1 VDETDTDLAA
11 VKRMAQEALDLGQDT
26 RNRSTTAVQY
36 YHKKQLSSDELEA
49 LRLRKQ
55 PDIVINRIR
64 PAVNG
69 TLGVLQQGQTDP
81 KAWPR
86 TPNDEDSADVATKT
100 LRYIADYNEFHSI
113 RIAAA
118 RDYLIQHACAVIV
131 GADDKH
137 RVTIECIAPEEFLF
151 DARSRSEDFSDARY
165 MGVAKWMYADD
176 VAGLYPDQKDDI
188 FNAIESTA
196 AITVDASLQDK
207 PSRNAGWIDSR
218 RRRMLVVELY
228 YKERG
233 KWLRAVF
240 HACGILESGPSS
252 YKDTDGKPCCPIV
265 AQSCYVDDELIRY
278 GIVYDMLDLQD
289 EINKRRSKALHLLNS
304 RQARVSPYYAGD
316 PDRARQELAR
326 PDGVLI
332 GEQGEIEVFN
342 NSDVT
347 AGNLQMLQEI
357 KSEMERAGPNPAI
370 LGRQSADASGRA
382 VLARQQAGLV
392 ELAVVFAGHEAWER
406 RVYRQCWS
414 TAKQYMQ
421 APDYIRITDDEGS
434 PKFIGINQP
443 VQGPPQ
449 VGIHPET
456 GMPMIQPTILGYE
469 NALAEMDVDI
479 TLDTV
484 PDTAT
489 IAQEQFQTLVE
500 LAKMYGP
507 QEVPFDDMLMLSA
520 IPDKSKIIERRKAR
534 QEEQSQG
541 QGPQQQIALE
551 GAVAQIDETKSKTAL
566 NMARVQQ
573 IHVDAV
579 SSAFS
584 AGAQSAGY
592 PAAGG

>member
-1 VDETDTDLAA
+1 MAETDTDLAA

-26 RNRSTTAVQY
+26 RNRSTTALQY
-36 YHKKQLSSDELEA
+36 YHKKQLSASEIEELN
-49 LRLRKQ
+49 RRKQ
-55 PDIVINRIR
+55 PDVIINRIR

-86 TPNDEDSADVATKT
+86 TPGDEDSADVATKT
-100 LRYIADYNEFHSI
+100 LRYIADYNEFHQI
-113 RIAAA
+113 RIQAA
-118 RDYLIQHACAVIV
+118 RDYLVQHACAVIV
-131 GADDKH
+131 GADEKH
-137 RVTIECIAPEEFLF
+137 RITIEAIAPEEFLF
-151 DARSRSEDFSDARY
+151 DARSRNEDFSDARY

-176 VAGLYPDQKDDI
+176 VAGMYPDKREDI

-196 AITVDASLQDK
+196 AISVDASLQDK

-233 KWLRAVF
+233 QWMRAVF
-240 HACGILESGPSS
+240 HASGILESGPSA
-252 YKDTDGKPCCPIV
+252 YKDSDGKPCCPIV

-304 RQARVSPYYAGD
+304 RQARVSAYYAGD
-316 PDRARQELAR
+316 PDKARAELAR
-326 PDGVLI
+326 PDGILV
-332 GEQGEIEVFN
+332 GQQGEIEVLN
-342 NSDVT
+342 NNDVT

-357 KSEMERAGPNPAI
+357 KGEMERAGPNPAI
-370 LGRQSADASGRA
+370 LGRQPAAASGRA

-392 ELAVVFAGHEAWER
+392 ELAIVFAGHEAWER
-406 RVYRQCWS
+406 RVYRQCWT
-414 TAKQYMQ
+414 TARQYMT
-421 APDYIRITDDEGS
+421 APDYIRITDDEGA
-434 PKFIGINQP
+434 PQFIGINQP
-443 VQGPPQ
+443 QMGPAV
-449 VGIHPET
+449 VGMNPAT
-456 GMPMIQPTILGYE
+456 GMPMIQPTVLGYE
-469 NALAEMDVDI
+469 NALAQMDVDI

-507 QEVPFDDMLMLSA
+507 QEVPFDDMLMLSS
-520 IPDKSKIIERRKAR
+520 IPEKSKILERRKAR
-534 QEEQSQG
+534 QEQQSQAS

-551 GAVAQIDETKSKTAL
+551 GAIAQIEETKSKTAL
-566 NMARVQQ
+566 NNAKVQQ
-573 IHVDAV
+573 LGVETV
-579 SSAFS
+579 TGAFA
-584 AGAQSAGY
+584 AGSQVAGGY
-592 PAAGG
+592 PA